1 MNLNVSCNGSALCLK
16 LVYFT
21 DTLGQLAR
29 CMGVENFS
37 VYAPDCVA
45 LGLGLMERKDDPDV
59 RKTCYLLF
67 ASLASVMKGDMAPHL
82 PKVMK
87 NMMMSLRST
96 DGVVVSI
103 CFVILLIWF
112 IFHVHINFSHQD
124 SFQIFNGY
132 LENFKDNDSPLLQ
145 THFKDEEGGLPT
157 TIEGLSDSE
166 EEEGEVDVLANDE
179 PEDEDVAGYSVE
191 NAFLEE
197 KEDTCVAL
205 RELSL
210 HCG

>member
-1 MNLNVSCNGSALCLK
+1 MREGDILKFLVMGMPFLKLNV
-16 LVYFT
+16 VYFT

-103 CFVILLIWF
+103 FHFFYVDFVVIL
-112 IFHVHINFSHQD
+112 
-124 SFQIFNGY
+124 
-132 LENFKDNDSPLLQ
+132 
-145 THFKDEEGGLPT
+145 
-157 TIEGLSDSE
+157 
-166 EEEGEVDVLANDE
+166 
-179 PEDEDVAGYSVE
+179 
-191 NAFLEE
+191 
-197 KEDTCVAL
+197 
-205 RELSL
+205 
-210 HCG
+210 